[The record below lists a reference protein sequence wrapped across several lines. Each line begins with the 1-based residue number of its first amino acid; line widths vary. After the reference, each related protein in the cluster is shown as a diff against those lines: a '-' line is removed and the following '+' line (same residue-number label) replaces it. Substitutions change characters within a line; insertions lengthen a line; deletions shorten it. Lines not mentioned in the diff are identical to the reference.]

1 MSGEDRR
8 DDAALSIFGDVQSL
22 LLTTESV
29 QTFLDELARL
39 AAHVIEPPPSC
50 GITVRRDGQ
59 PYTVASSD
67 ERAAAVDETQ
77 YEEQQ
82 GPCLQALRTGEV
94 VEVTD
99 QASEGRW
106 GGYAA
111 AAFAYGVRCSLS
123 LPLVVDRT
131 TTGALNLY
139 GYAAANAFNGRE
151 RQHAEVFAAQA
162 SAALT
167 LMMRQASQAELSAQL
182 EHALASRSVIDQAL
196 GVLMGQQR
204 CSADEAFAL
213 LRARSQ
219 NSNRKLR
226 EVAAELISRLTGQ
239 PPADPPTF
247 NRSL

>member
-1 MSGEDRR
+1 MSGDNRF

-29 QTFLDELARL
+29 QTFLDELALL
-39 AAHVIEPPPSC
+39 AAHVIDPPASC
-50 GITVRRDGQ
+50 GITVRRENQ

-67 ERAAAVDETQ
+67 ERAVVVDETQ
-77 YEEQQ
+77 YEEAQ

-99 QASEGRW
+99 QATDERW

-111 AAFAYGVRCSLS
+111 AAAAHGVRCSLS
-123 LPLVVDRT
+123 LPLVVEGM

-139 GYAAANAFNGRE
+139 GYVAADAFNGRE

-162 SAALT
+162 STALT
-167 LMMRQASQAELSAQL
+167 LLLRQAQQAEVSAQL
-182 EHALASRSVIDQAL
+182 EQALASRSVIDQAL

-226 EVAAELISRLTGQ
+226 DVAGELISGLTGQ
-239 PPADPPTF
+239 PPADPPPF
-247 NRSL
+247 NRAL